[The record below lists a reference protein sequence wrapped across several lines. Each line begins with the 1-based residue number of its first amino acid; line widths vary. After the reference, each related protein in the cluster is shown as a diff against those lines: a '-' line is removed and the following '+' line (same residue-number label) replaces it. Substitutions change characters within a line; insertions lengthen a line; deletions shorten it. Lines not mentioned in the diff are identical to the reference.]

1 MTHTTYADIL
11 LPIGRKSTMLY
22 NIVLVIAGSILITL
36 SAKISIPLS
45 FSPVPVTMQTLAIL
59 LIGTLY
65 GSKRGS
71 LTVLAYISQGIMG
84 IPVFAKAGS
93 GFAYLMGPTGGYL
106 IGFVFAAFITGYF
119 AEKGWDRSFWKTAL
133 AMTIGTSF
141 IFIFGVFWLSSFL
154 GFGKA
159 VMVGLL
165 PFIIGAI
172 LKIVIADALI
182 PSGWKILEKL
192 NLLKP

>member
-1 MTHTTYADIL
+1 MTHSTYADIF
-11 LPIGRKSTMLY
+11 LPIGKKSTMLY
-22 NIVLVIAGSILITL
+22 NIVLVISGSILITL

-59 LIGTLY
+59 LIGTLF

-71 LTVLAYISQGIMG
+71 LTVIAYISQGIMG

-119 AEKGWDRSFWKTAL
+119 AEKGWDRSFWKTTY

-141 IFIFGVFWLSSFL
+141 IFIFGVFWLSFFI
-154 GFGKA
+154 GFDKA
-159 VMVGLL
+159 VMVGFV

-172 LKIVIADALI
+172 IKIIIADALI
-182 PSGWKILEKL
+182 PPGWKILEKL

>member
-1 MTHTTYADIL
+1 MTNLTYADIL
-11 LPIGRKSTMLY
+11 LPIGKKSTMLY
-22 NIVLVIAGSILITL
+22 NVVLVIAGSMLITL

-71 LTVLAYISQGIMG
+71 LTVLAYISQGVMG

-93 GFAYLMGPTGGYL
+93 GFAYLLGPTGGYL
-106 IGFVFAAFITGYF
+106 VGFVFAAYITGYF
-119 AEKGWDRSFWKTAL
+119 AEKGWGRSFWKTAL

-141 IFIFGVFWLSSFL
+141 IFILGVSWLSLSIGL
-154 GFGKA
+154 GKA
-159 VMVGLL
+159 VMIGLV
-165 PFIIGAI
+165 PFVIGAI
-172 LKIVIADALI
+172 TKIVIANALI

-192 NLLKP
+192 NLFKP